1 MTNYEPKYMRIL
13 AICLIIA
20 IILVT
25 ILTSSCYNQRK
36 ATQQFSRAAVAY
48 PKLPAEY
55 CAATFPVHT
64 VTDSSAYNESLKT
77 IDSLSS
83 VLLNNDLLSQDERA
97 SLITEIERIRGLIV
111 EPKNCDSLS
120 GAIYKLAN
128 KEKERGDKLQEA
140 YNNLV
145 AATHSLKPI
154 HDTIENTAA
163 LKVCQLDNS
172 IMTDLLSKKTAEA
185 DKYHGQ
191 STKRGYI
198 MWGLLLLI
206 ALVIGFKTYN
216 SLKPKIK

>member
-1 MTNYEPKYMRIL
+1 MRIL
-13 AICLIIA
+13 PICLIIA

-55 CAATFPVHT
+55 CAITYPVK
-64 VTDSSAYNESLKT
+64 DSIIKDT
-77 IDSLSS
+77 
-83 VLLNNDLLSQDERA
+83 
-97 SLITEIERIRGLIV
+97 LITTDTLLVPGQDITDTVRSLDTIRITTVKYLPGKIITNTFHIV
-111 EPKNCDSLS
+111 DT
-120 GAIYKLAN
+120 IYK
-128 KEKERGDKLQEA
+128 
-140 YNNLV
+140 
-145 AATHSLKPI
+145 
-154 HDTIENTAA
+154 ENTAA